1 MIDLL
6 EEREKGAIW
15 EMTSR
20 VQFEA
25 LTTWAQKR
33 ESARALSLSFR
44 RQRPRPHP
52 EKEIEE

>member
-33 ESARALSLSFR
+33 ESARALSLSFG